1 MTKDRR
7 LKTDKHMAAAKTV
20 GLILLGKAR
29 TKGKNHKHYQFEKCN
44 HVQDIGSR
52 NSTAKEKDLLF
63 REQYHQKLNFVFIN
77 LL

>member
-29 TKGKNHKHYQFEKCN
+29 TKGKNHKHYQFEKCK
-44 HVQDIGSR
+44 HVQDIGI
-52 NSTAKEKDLLF
+52 KE
-63 REQYHQKLNFVFIN
+63 VFQNRFKAQI
-77 LL
+77 